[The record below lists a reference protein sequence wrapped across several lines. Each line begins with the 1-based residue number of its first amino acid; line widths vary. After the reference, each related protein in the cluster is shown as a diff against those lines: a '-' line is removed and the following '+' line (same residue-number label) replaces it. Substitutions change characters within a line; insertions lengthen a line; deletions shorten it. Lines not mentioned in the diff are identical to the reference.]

1 MLTIHRERTLQRQ
14 LRWQDHCPQPIQL
27 EHRQQQSVVP
37 PPIPAPLLSN
47 AHPLAVLYIDQ
58 PIGTG
63 FSYGTD
69 TVDSTFTAAPPI
81 WQAIQLLFESP
92 EFAGYS
98 SREFILATES
108 YGGHY
113 GPEFAEYFEIQ
124 NNAIAAGTLAGVQI
138 KLSGLMINKCASSSS
153 LSATGG

>member
-1 MLTIHRERTLQRQ
+1 
-14 LRWQDHCPQPIQL
+14 
-27 EHRQQQSVVP
+27 
-37 PPIPAPLLSN
+37 
-47 AHPLAVLYIDQ
+47 VLYLDQ

-63 FSYGTD
+63 FSYGDD
-69 TVDSTFTAAPPI
+69 TVNSTFSAAPPI

-124 NNAIAAGTLAGVQI
+124 NNAIAAGKLAGVQI
-138 KLSGLMINKCASSSS
+138 KLSGLMINKCGGILAPSFRHGANARTAVGSTPSSKTSS
-153 LSATGG
+153 ISPSRRTRRATVRSCVPRQSRR